1 MKKNLL
7 FLSMAAM
14 MVVACSEDDP
24 IAVESIAI
32 EPASVAV
39 YQNTEVAPV
48 LEVKFTPE
56 NADDKTIVW
65 TSSSEAVSVSAENQ
79 VVVNGAIMEDATV
92 VLTAT
97 AKSGVT
103 ATCTVELRACLE
115 GGYKIIDL
123 KEVGLQM
130 LDRNLGAKEVSKA
143 DWKNPDG
150 IGYYY
155 QYGKNEPVAAD
166 LDPSVNN
173 NWTADWSA
181 ESEGF
186 KDWTVAENTPC
197 PKGWRLPT
205 SAEMKKIVNASF
217 WDWDF
222 VDFGMMTEDEL
233 YAAKD
238 FQKKTLIPFG
248 GAWKAGENGAEKY
261 LAGAAMLWSA
271 GLADG
276 KAITYEDNSFAVTG
290 KREPNY
296 AMPVRCVRS
305 AE

>member
-1 MKKNLL
+1 MKKNFL

-14 MVVACSEDDP
+14 MVVACSDDP
-24 IAVESIAI
+24 VAVESIAI
-32 EPASVAV
+32 EPSSVAV

-48 LEVKFTPE
+48 LQVKFTPE

-65 TSSSEAVSVSAENQ
+65 TSSSQAVSVSDKNE
-79 VVVNGAIMEDATV
+79 VLVNGEITEDATV
-92 VLTAT
+92 TLTAT

-103 ATCTVELRACLE
+103 ATCTVALRACLE
-115 GGYKIIDL
+115 GGYKVVDL
-123 KEVGLQM
+123 KEVGLQI
-130 LDRNLGAKEVSKA
+130 LDRNLGAEEVFNGSYK
-143 DWKNPDG
+143 DMNVNS
-150 IGYYY
+150 IGDFY
-155 QYGKNEPVAAD
+155 QYGKNEPVGTVEA
-166 LDPSVNN
+166 VNK
-173 NWTADWSA
+173 NWTADWST

-205 SAEMKKIVNASF
+205 ADEMKKIVNASF

-238 FQKKTLIPFG
+238 FQKKTLIPYS
-248 GAWKAGENGAEKY
+248 GAWQAKEGTPTRY
-261 LAGAAMLWSA
+261 LDGAAMLWSA
-271 GLADG
+271 GVENG
-276 KAITYEDNSFAVTG
+276 KVTTYEDNNWVVKG
-290 KREPNY
+290 NREPNY